1 MRGTSGQTTADV
13 RYMLLDSTYRDRYLY
28 PEPCSYT
35 VPFQR
40 AMGTN
45 IQSSVNPVT
54 SQYPAFNFQWTTL
67 YLVPPQTDNTYFSG
81 KVVGGSPQQPVL
93 DELIDQLIGLNQT
106 SNTSY
111 INETY
116 TECYGFLNQ
125 IKFFYGYTTP
135 PDEPE
140 RSAFYRIM
148 RYDPITR
155 TATLDRAI
163 SGFVSGTST
172 DYCILNDSTNF
183 SAVDDTYLNIVLQG
197 WQFDQ
202 IDASSLQAIFTSI
215 SPSYKNNTGRFIT
228 TTSTLYLWDM
238 TINEIIQVTYGS
250 GYLFNLTKGFSSSWK
265 VTDAYM
271 LFIDNYPS
279 RTGFFDEMNTTAA
292 IFSFT
297 LDANGSI
304 MSVDIDDP
312 GSGYIIPPTLYATM
326 DNDAPSRQA
335 VITCTINDNGEV
347 DSTEIVDGGL
357 DYKKAFTSITP
368 AAFVAN
374 STIYTWK
381 IIDGG
386 AGFYAGDSVGVYLD
400 CTITTGLNVNIETIA
415 RMTVSGVTNTG
426 AIQSLHLDWPGYNY
440 ACGGEYLIKLYTRKN
455 TTGDTRSSLVPAKI
469 QVQQTAPYL
478 ELASTQP
485 IYSGSYIMP
494 VVCTAMFNTTTNP
507 TTRTAN
513 ANLQIAPTNSIPP
526 TVPRVGQTISST
538 YSSEQ
543 NDNMF
548 YGTYPIL
555 NVFPVTGMNNL
566 YGVQVDIRDDAL
578 LERLNF
584 SQLPLNSIFESI
596 PYSYAIMEY
605 KTDGVTS
612 LDYSG
617 STVSSNQP
625 VCYQMRIV
633 SLILPNQILSTA
645 TGGLTSMY
653 PFIFVEISNDTSPM
667 GHNRNIIYSNN
678 PNSLTATFSCH
689 VSDVNSPAITNFI
702 KIWSDGTYQVLKFKP
717 NDNIRVRVFLPSGE
731 DFKTNVT
738 DYLPP
743 VSVNPLLQI
752 SILVE
757 MVRIG

>member
-1 MRGTSGQTTADV
+1 
-13 RYMLLDSTYRDRYLY
+13 MLLDSTYRDRYLY

-54 SQYPAFNFQWTTL
+54 SEYPAFNFQWTTL
-67 YLVPPQTDNTYFSG
+67 YLGPDQPDKYFTG
-81 KVVGGSPQQPVL
+81 NVVGGSPQQPVL
-93 DELIDQLIGLNQT
+93 QQSIDELIGLNQT
-106 SNTSY
+106 SPTSY

-125 IKFFYGYTTP
+125 IKFFYNTATP
-135 PDEPE
+135 PTGE
-140 RSAFYRIM
+140 ALNAYYRIM

-163 SGFVSGTST
+163 PNFGYGTST
-172 DYCILNDSTNF
+172 SYCILNDSANVANT
-183 SAVDDTYLNIVLQG
+183 SLSILLQG

-279 RTGFFDEMNTTAA
+279 RTGFFNEMNTTPAT
-292 IFSFT
+292 FSVT

-304 MSVDIDDP
+304 TSVIISDP

-326 DNDAPSRQA
+326 KNGAPSRQA

-347 DSTEIVDGGL
+347 IYPITIVDGGL
-357 DYKKAFTSITP
+357 GYVEASTSITP

-374 STIYTWK
+374 NTINTWK

-426 AIQSLHLDWPGYNY
+426 AIQSLNLDWPGYNY

-469 QVQQTAPYL
+469 QVQQTAPYM

-494 VVCTAMFNTTTNP
+494 VVCTAMFNTTTNT

-538 YSSEQ
+538 YSNEQ

-555 NVFPVTGMNNL
+555 TVFPVAGMNNL

-584 SQLPLNSIFESI
+584 SQLPLNDIFGVI
-596 PYSYAIMEY
+596 PQSYAIMEY

-743 VSVNPLLQI
+743 VNVNPLLQI